1 MDADSPRLRLSI
13 LGIVV
18 FGLFATLFARL
29 YYLQVM
35 APGDG
40 EVEAANNRIRVIQEE
55 APRGRLLDAKGRVL
69 VDNRTS
75 LVVTME
81 PQELKDL
88 EDAVDHVCANFGG
101 DPARVAIGGWSY
113 GGFMAAYALT
123 HSKKWALGLAGAGLA
138 ARTMKGLLF
147 GVEPTDPAVFAGVA
161 IVTGAIALLA
171 CIEPARR
178 ATRVDPIR
186 VLTEQ

>member
-40 EVEAANNRIRVIQEE
+40 QVEAANNRIRVIQEE

-81 PQELKDL
+81 PQEL
-88 EDAVDHVCANFGG
+88 
-101 DPARVAIGGWSY
+101 I
-113 GGFMAAYALT
+113 
-123 HSKKWALGLAGAGLA
+123 AGLA
-138 ARTMKGLLF
+138 VMLPAMNIDDRTELL
-147 GVEPTDPAVFAGVA
+147 GGIKASAPAEAFAGVWS
-161 IVTGAIALLA
+161 LA
-171 CIEPARR
+171 GS
-178 ATRVDPIR
+178 
-186 VLTEQ
+186 VLTAADHQAVAQRLGLG